1 MRGSES
7 KQSSMLCLMSTEGR
21 VPANHPLRRIKTLV
35 DAALETISPLLDV
48 MYSDKGR
55 PSIPPEQLLKA
66 QLLMALY
73 TVRSER
79 LFCEQLD
86 YNLLFRWFLN
96 MNMVE
101 DSFDHSTFSINRARL
116 IEHDVA
122 RQFFITVVEQARA
135 AGLLSGEHFTVDG
148 TLIDAWASQ
157 KSFQRKGGGGG
168 DQAPGGAQSAGGPDQ
183 AGTAGKGSDKDGWG
197 PSGGSNPTA
206 DFRGEKRSNDTHES
220 TTDPEAR
227 LARKCRSAAP
237 RLSYA
242 QHAFMENRHGLLL
255 DLRVSE
261 AHGRAER
268 EVALAM
274 LAQETAPGRNR
285 TVGADKAYDVRSFVA
300 GCRAIGVTPHVAQ
313 NRAVFGGTSI
323 DDSTTQC
330 RSYRISQRLRKRV
343 EEIFGWTKT
352 VGNFRR
358 TRYRGLVRTEL
369 ASYFVG
375 AAYNLLRITN
385 LLARTT

>member
-7 KQSSMLCLMSTEGR
+7 KQSSMLCLMSPESR
-21 VPANHPLRRIKTLV
+21 VPQRHPLRAIKALAE
-35 DAALETISPLLDV
+35 AALDEISPLLDA
-48 MYSDKGR
+48 MYSTEGR

-96 MNMVE
+96 MSMVE
-101 DSFDHSTFSINRARL
+101 ESFDHSTFSFNRVRL

-122 RQFFITVVEQARA
+122 RQFFAAVVGQARA

-148 TLIDAWASQ
+148 TLVDAWASH
-157 KSFQRKGGGGG
+157 KSFKRKSGGGEQG
-168 DQAPGGAQSAGGPDQ
+168 PGAGGNQ
-183 AGTAGKGSDKDGWG
+183 AAGTGGGQVTGADKKASG
-197 PSGGSNPTA
+197 PDAGSNPTV
-206 DFRGEKRSNDTHES
+206 DFRGEKRSNATHES
-220 TTDPEAR
+220 TTDPEAK
-227 LARKCRSAAP
+227 LARKGPSHPA

-242 QHAFMENRHGLLL
+242 QHALMDNRHGLLV

-268 EVALAM
+268 QVALEM
-274 LAQETAPGRNR
+274 LTQETARGRHR
-285 TVGADKAYDVRSFVA
+285 TVGADKAYDVRGFVD

-313 NRAVFGGTSI
+313 NPKAFGGTAI
-323 DDSTTQC
+323 DGRTT
-330 RSYRISQRLRKRV
+330 RWAGYRISERLRKRV

-358 TRYRGLVRTEL
+358 TRYRGLLRTEL
-369 ASYFVG
+369 ASYFV
-375 AAYNLLRITN
+375 AAGYNLLRIAN
-385 LLARTT
+385 LLARAT